1 MTPRHLPEGFLLG
14 CATAAHQVE
23 GAIDNDWT
31 RWVAEHPE
39 AINGGG
45 DAVIAID
52 HYRRYRDD
60 LEQLGGMHHNAHRFS
75 VEWARV
81 EPKPGRFDRD
91 ALAHYADVVRT
102 CRRNGMEP
110 VVTLHH
116 FTLPVWL
123 TESGGFGAPEA
134 PIRFAR
140 YAAACV
146 EALGGMVTWWV
157 TINEPMVVAVLGY
170 LEGVWPPGERSLGR
184 TIVALRGLLR
194 MHAAAA
200 QAIATVSAHHGWRA
214 EVSIAHHERRLV
226 PRDASSPMDRAVAK
240 LPDFLFN
247 RWFLR
252 CCVAGRM
259 LRPVGNGEVVPG
271 LAGSLTYLGL
281 NHYTSEAV
289 SLDLGAPGSLFARH
303 EAVASLPLSSAGWA
317 IDAGALR
324 RALGDLSQA
333 FGLPIL
339 ITENGVADEDDELRP
354 VYLRDHLDAV
364 ADAIDAGVDV
374 RGYLYWTAWDNF
386 EWAEGYTKRFGL
398 FSVDR
403 ETQQRIAKPSAAL
416 FAEICRTREVPEAED
431 LDDTDPHPVAA
442 LRPRAYHRERGSS
455 A

>member
-1 MTPRHLPEGFLLG
+1 MTPRRLPEEFLLG

-23 GAIDNDWT
+23 GGIDNDWS
-31 RWVAEHPE
+31 RWVADHPE
-39 AINGGG
+39 AISGGG

-52 HYRRYRDD
+52 HYNRYRED
-60 LEQLGGMHHNAHRFS
+60 LEQLGAMHHNAHRFS

-81 EPKPGRFDRD
+81 EPEPGTFDQQ

-102 CRRNGMEP
+102 CRRNRMEP
-110 VVTLHH
+110 VVTLQH

-123 TESGGFGAPEA
+123 SEAGGFAATDA

-146 EALGGMVTWWV
+146 EALGDMVTWWV
-157 TINEPMVVAVLGY
+157 TINEPTVVAVLGH
-170 LEGVWPPGERSLGR
+170 LEGLWPPGERSLRR
-184 TIVALRGLLR
+184 TLAALRGLLR

-200 QAIATVSAHHGWRA
+200 QAITTISNHHGRRA
-214 EVSIAHHERRLV
+214 QVSIAHHERRLV
-226 PRDASSPMDRAVAK
+226 PRNPASPVDRAVAK
-240 LPDFLFN
+240 VPDFLFN

-252 CCVAGRM
+252 SCIEGRV
-259 LRPVGNGEVVPG
+259 LGPVGHGEVVPG

-289 SLDLGAPGSLFARH
+289 SLDLGAPGMLFARH
-303 EAVASLPLSSAGWA
+303 EAVPGLPLSSAGWA

-324 RALGDLSQA
+324 RALTDLSEEC
-333 FGLPIL
+333 GLPIL
-339 ITENGVADEDDELRP
+339 ITENGVADDHDELRP
-354 VYLRDHLDAV
+354 SYLRDHLNAV
-364 ADAIDAGVDV
+364 ADAIDAGIDV

-403 ETQQRIAKPSAAL
+403 ETQERMAKPSAAL
-416 FAEICRTREVPEAED
+416 FAEICRTREVP
-431 LDDTDPHPVAA
+431 AA
-442 LRPRAYHRERGSS
+442 T
-455 A
+455 

>member
-1 MTPRHLPEGFLLG
+1 MTGRQLPEGFLLG

-23 GAIDNDWT
+23 GGIDNDWS
-31 RWVAEHPE
+31 RWVADHPE

-52 HYRRYRDD
+52 QYRRYPED
-60 LEQLGGMHHNAHRFS
+60 LAQLGAMHHTAHRFS

-81 EPKPGRFDRD
+81 EPEPGRIDWD
-91 ALAHYADVVRT
+91 ALAHYADVVHT

-116 FTLPVWL
+116 FTLPAWL
-123 TESGGFGAPEA
+123 AKAGGFAAPEA
-134 PIRFAR
+134 PMRFAR

-146 EALGGMVTWWV
+146 EAFGDMVTWWV
-157 TINEPMVVAVLGY
+157 TVNEPTVVAVLGH
-170 LEGVWPPGERSLGR
+170 LEGQWPPGERSLR
-184 TIVALRGLLR
+184 ATVAAMRGLLR

-200 QAIATVSAHHGWRA
+200 LAIATVSARHGRLA
-214 EVSIAHHERRLV
+214 HISIAHHERRLV
-226 PRDASSPMDRAVAK
+226 PRDTSSRVDRAIAK
-240 LPDFLFN
+240 VPDYLFN

-252 CCVAGRM
+252 SCVAGRV
-259 LRPVGNGEVVPG
+259 LPPVGHGEVVPG

-289 SLDLGAPGSLFARH
+289 SLDLRAPGMLFARH
-303 EAVASLPLSSAGWA
+303 EAVPDKPLSSTGWA

-324 RALGDLSQA
+324 RALIDLAQEC
-333 FGLPIL
+333 GLPIL
-339 ITENGVADEDDELRP
+339 ITENGVADDNDELRP
-354 VYLRDHLDAV
+354 AFLRDHLGAV
-364 ADAIDAGVDV
+364 VDAIDAGVDV

-403 ETQQRIAKPSAAL
+403 ETQERIAKPSAAV
-416 FAEICRTREVPEAED
+416 FAEICRTREVP
-431 LDDTDPHPVAA
+431 DT
-442 LRPRAYHRERGSS
+442 
-455 A
+455 

>member
-1 MTPRHLPEGFLLG
+1 VTPRQLPEGFLLG

-23 GAIDNDWT
+23 GGIDNDWS
-31 RWVAEHPE
+31 RWVADHPE

-52 HYRRYRDD
+52 QYRRYPED
-60 LEQLGGMHHNAHRFS
+60 LAQLGAMHHTAHRFS

-81 EPKPGRFDRD
+81 EPEPGRIDWD
-91 ALAHYADVVRT
+91 ALAHYADVVHT

-116 FTLPVWL
+116 FTLPAWL
-123 TESGGFGAPEA
+123 AKAGGFAAPEA
-134 PIRFAR
+134 PMRFAR

-146 EALGGMVTWWV
+146 EAFGDTVTWWV
-157 TINEPMVVAVLGY
+157 TVNEPTVVAVLGH
-170 LEGVWPPGERSLGR
+170 LEGQWPPGERSLR
-184 TIVALRGLLR
+184 ATVAAMRGLLR

-200 QAIATVSAHHGWRA
+200 HAIATVSARHGRHA
-214 EVSIAHHERRLV
+214 HISIAHHERRLV
-226 PRDASSPMDRAVAK
+226 PRDTSSRVDRAIAK
-240 LPDFLFN
+240 VPDYLFN

-252 CCVAGRM
+252 SCVAGRV
-259 LRPVGNGEVVPG
+259 LPPVGHGEVVPG

-289 SLDLGAPGSLFARH
+289 SLDLRAPGMLFARH
-303 EAVASLPLSSAGWA
+303 EAVPDKPLSSTGWA

-324 RALGDLSQA
+324 RALIDLAQEC
-333 FGLPIL
+333 GLPIL
-339 ITENGVADEDDELRP
+339 ITENGVADDNDELRP
-354 VYLRDHLDAV
+354 AFLRDHLGAV
-364 ADAIDAGVDV
+364 VDAIDAGVDV

-403 ETQQRIAKPSAAL
+403 ETQERIAKPSAAV
-416 FAEICRTREVPEAED
+416 FAEICRTREVP
-431 LDDTDPHPVAA
+431 DT
-442 LRPRAYHRERGSS
+442 
-455 A
+455 